1 MLTAQ
6 PNYVVKITIPHKN
19 GNFAALQMSIGTQG
33 SRGRREELSGLYI
46 VITLL
51 FKTKHTKHT
60 KMYTIISGTNRP
72 GSNTLKVAKEY
83 QRILT
88 EKNVD
93 TRLLSLE
100 GINLMERDDA
110 FKTIES
116 EILAPAEKFIFIV
129 PEYNGSF
136 PGALKMLFDGVKPY
150 NMWWHK
156 KALLTGVSTGRAG
169 NTRGMDH
176 LASILNFLKITVH
189 PNQLPIS
196 VVDKLM
202 DADGKFTDETTLK
215 LISQQ
220 LDAFIVWSK

>member
-1 MLTAQ
+1 
-6 PNYVVKITIPHKN
+6 
-19 GNFAALQMSIGTQG
+19 
-33 SRGRREELSGLYI
+33 
-46 VITLL
+46 
-51 FKTKHTKHT
+51 
-60 KMYTIISGTNRP
+60 MYTIISGTNRP

-83 QRILT
+83 QRILK

-93 TRLLSLE
+93 VKLLSLE
-100 GINLMERDDA
+100 GINFMHRDEH
-110 FKTIES
+110 FQLIEK
-116 EILAPAEKFIFIV
+116 EILIPSEKYIFIV

-136 PGALKMLFDGVKPY
+136 PGALKMLMDNVKPY

-202 DADGKFTDETTLK
+202 DADGRFTDEVTLK
-215 LISQQ
+215 LINQQ
-220 LDAFIVWSK
+220 LDSFIEWSK